1 MASSLL
7 FSDFRVPL
15 PRAPSSVTPG
25 PALLKR
31 LAAIPRLAEVKPA
44 SQLEIRPAPEL
55 AGSGIP
61 ELDALTGGLPRGCLS
76 EICGPP
82 SSGRTSVLL
91 SALGSATKRGEFC
104 ALIDT
109 SDAFH
114 PDSAALAGTD
124 FSRLLWVR
132 CVEKRDR
139 KNSGNIRC
147 AAVEQALRVLD
158 LLLQAGGFGVVAI
171 DFSDVLFQIARRVP
185 LASWFRFQR
194 ALEPTSTILLVVA
207 QAPCAQTCASLVL
220 RFQAR
225 GTLPEAGLPAHC
237 RIFEGMQIEGELLR
251 SRLTRK
257 PAQSAH
263 TTFRT
268 QAMRAG

>member
-1 MASSLL
+1 MAFSLL
-7 FSDFRVPL
+7 FSDSRVPP
-15 PRAPSSVTPG
+15 PRPPSSATPG
-25 PALLKR
+25 SALLER

-104 ALIDT
+104 ALIDA

-114 PDSAALAGTD
+114 PDSAAVAGTD

-132 CVEKRDR
+132 CGEKRDR
-139 KNSGNIRC
+139 KNSGN
-147 AAVEQALRVLD
+147 
-158 LLLQAGGFGVVAI
+158 
-171 DFSDVLFQIARRVP
+171 
-185 LASWFRFQR
+185 
-194 ALEPTSTILLVVA
+194 
-207 QAPCAQTCASLVL
+207 
-220 RFQAR
+220 
-225 GTLPEAGLPAHC
+225 
-237 RIFEGMQIEGELLR
+237 
-251 SRLTRK
+251 
-257 PAQSAH
+257 
-263 TTFRT
+263 TFR
-268 QAMRAG
+268 